1 MRGYSGKLKNFDRSP
16 LRNGRN
22 CRLLCAEPYHFVI
35 LTQQEKHT
43 REGSQN
49 DMVLQLRRYALRA
62 PRQNFAGA
70 KCDRRLT
77 PRSVSHA
84 RTKKRNHRVRD
95 GFFFLERAMRI
106 ELTTEAWEAPILPL
120 NYARR
125 RFSLNTLLLYYIFFD
140 LTSDFN
146 RFFKRKHVFF

>member
-1 MRGYSGKLKNFDRSP
+1 MIWFCNYGD
-16 LRNGRN
+16 
-22 CRLLCAEPYHFVI
+22 
-35 LTQQEKHT
+35 
-43 REGSQN
+43 
-49 DMVLQLRRYALRA
+49 DLRA

-120 NYARR
+120 NYARV
-125 RFSLNTLLLYYIFFD
+125 FISYDILLYFCRFD
-140 LTSDFN
+140 KRLEAIKKYFAGSDAIICG
-146 RFFKRKHVFF
+146 